1 MSKKLSLLIKQL
13 LSYFPSKLP
22 VGRTAFTK
30 WADDIIELAG
40 ELADRDSIEF
50 VLSSAI
56 QHASSNRG
64 YVPKNYFVNTLIKAA
79 ANQVAAQ
86 VFQDVKIKQQEAAKL
101 AAAIEQAKQAEVT
114 AATSEAVTE
123 SVKNN

>member
-1 MSKKLSLLIKQL
+1 MVLIKRLLSL
-13 LSYFPSKLP
+13 FPSKLP
-22 VGRTAFTK
+22 VGRTAFSK
-30 WADDIIELAG
+30 WVDDIVELSG
-40 ELADRDSIEF
+40 PLADRDSMEF

-86 VFQDVKIKQQEAAKL
+86 VFQDIKIKQQKAVEDQKAAEL
-101 AAAIEQAKQAEVT
+101 AKQAEVT
-114 AATSEAVTE
+114 AIPEAVTE
-123 SVKNN
+123 SVKS